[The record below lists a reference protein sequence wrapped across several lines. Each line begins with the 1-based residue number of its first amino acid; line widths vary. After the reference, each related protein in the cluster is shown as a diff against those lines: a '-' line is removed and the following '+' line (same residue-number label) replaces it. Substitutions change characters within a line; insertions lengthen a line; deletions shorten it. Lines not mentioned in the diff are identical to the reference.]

1 MLTAPANSRS
11 CKAQLRVL
19 VVARLVIAGSVP
31 DGGNGAVVV
40 GKNVVAINL
49 PPLVLLGR
57 ALKVIR
63 SIVHLVSA
71 IPVLLRYA
79 GTLLP
84 LIVLA
89 ISAVVMAIL
98 RLRLIVA
105 ILVRMVLR

>member
-1 MLTAPANSRS
+1 M
-11 CKAQLRVL
+11 L
-19 VVARLVIAGSVP
+19 VVVRLVIAGSVP
-31 DGGNGAVVV
+31 DGGYGAVVV

-49 PPLVLLGR
+49 PPLVFLGR
-57 ALKVIR
+57 SLQVICP
-63 SIVHLVSA
+63 IVHLVSA
-71 IPVLLRYA
+71 IPVLLLYA